1 MLFFFFFLNWA
12 LFDTRKWFHV
22 LPEWIFLLKR
32 QLNRKKHF
40 LPVFPSRFSS
50 LAPVN
55 VHMWCEIRVTGYPRA
70 LPAHWAFHY
79 QMFLQNSALWY
90 NFHFAL
96 IGNTWLNF
104 LIVLTGRQLL
114 GEHCAD
120 CWKMWGFVF
129 LSFKKAISLWTAQH
143 NTGGLKHWLLLV
155 SGGRAIPGNVLYS
168 Y

>member
-22 LPEWIFLLKR
+22 LPEWFFLLKR

-129 LSFKKAISLWTAQH
+129 LSFKSLNSTAQYRW
-143 NTGGLKHWLLLV
+143 TEALTLIGFRRV
-155 SGGRAIPGNVLYS
+155 YCAIPGNVLYS